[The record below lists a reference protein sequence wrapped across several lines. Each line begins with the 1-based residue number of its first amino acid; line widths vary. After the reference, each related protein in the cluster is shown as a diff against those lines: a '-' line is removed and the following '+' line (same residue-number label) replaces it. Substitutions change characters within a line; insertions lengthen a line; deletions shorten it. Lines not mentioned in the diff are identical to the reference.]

1 MWSSTEAIV
10 KVAPQK
16 HFDWPEATVVGI
28 GNPRSCIRYFHA
40 VAARWRRFSAKSASV
55 QRGR

>member
-10 KVAPQK
+10 KVARQK
-16 HFDWPEATVVGI
+16 HCETPSEFWVGS
-28 GNPRSCIRYFHA
+28 GVPVHA
-40 VAARWRRFSAKSASV
+40 SGISMQSQPVGSAKSASV